1 MSLIQRNERA
11 SHWYYPDGTACHT
24 VISKTTGLPRAT
36 TVTDARK
43 LGLVPS
49 VTNILGMKAKPALN
63 TWLQDNAILSALSTP
78 RKQGETEEDWHSR
91 IAEESDR
98 IGREAAEWGT
108 LIHAEIEGYCMDG
121 AFPGT
126 GEILEYVADYA
137 RWHRENVVEVIAAEQ
152 TVTDTALGYA
162 GRLDLHAIVM
172 HKGEQ
177 RRAVIDYKSQKLK
190 GKPKG
195 NFYKEWQMQL
205 MAYANCLKVEGEP
218 DSLIISVIIPSDKP
232 GAVQAHVWEEGN
244 DLAIEAFKAC
254 HKLWCFE
261 KNYTPNQHPA

>member
-1 MSLIQRNERA
+1 MATIQRNERS

-24 VISKTTGLPRAT
+24 VTAKTTGLPRAT

-78 RKQGETEEDWHSR
+78 RKPGESEEDWHFR

-108 LIHAEIEGYCMDG
+108 LLHAQIEGYCTEG

-126 GEILEYVADYA
+126 GEILAYVEDYA

-152 TVTDTALGYA
+152 TVVNPFLGYA
-162 GRLDLHAIVM
+162 GRLDLHARIL
-172 HKGEQ
+172 HNGEP
-177 RRAVIDYKSQKLK
+177 RRAIIDYKSQKLK

-205 MAYANCLKVEGEP
+205 MAYADCLPATEGEP
-218 DSLIISVIIPSDKP
+218 DPLIISIIIPSDKP
-232 GAVQAHVWEEGN
+232 GAVQVKIWDGDNGMA
-244 DLAIEAFKAC
+244 LAAFKAC
-254 HKLWCFE
+254 HHLWCYE
-261 KNYTPNQHPA
+261 KGYTPA